1 MRCFLLVIT
10 IALLSV
16 AKTYGQSYS
25 YIEPP
30 VLGQSVSGYK
40 ITNVEI
46 MERATIIR
54 LEKYIGKADIA
65 KFTPQKMLLNGTDAA
80 GNSKFYKFV
89 TGGIEEKTKSIAKI
103 FLIFEKMPYDATKF
117 NLTGQNSQGDNIVLV
132 DVSLSDPTVKGE
144 IVKVEKQEEEL
155 IKTFDDPFVL
165 RSSDKLCTISR
176 VELYDTQTKVYFKY
190 RCSGDNL
197 YTYGDAFIYD
207 YATDKRYTLVN
218 TENIPVYPAKKGVP
232 RSTFEYALIFPPL
245 PTDTKKID
253 VIESETAKAFNFI
266 GVNLVNA
273 PIAGTS
279 SDDGKLM
286 PITKITQSPTVQKVI
301 INNFDTDYQFS
312 DGMLAIYNKDLYKWG
327 FINDR
332 GEWIIPCKWDYEA
345 FVKPRFS
352 GGYSLIAKEE
362 TTSLGIRYLVWYTID
377 KTGKSYKIPGNVVEV
392 SNFCDGYAT
401 VIKKGQN
408 GLVYTYINGQGIDVF
423 PALSRGVYEKSF
435 CPAPR
440 PFVDNLSAF
449 YDFSK
454 KRYGFI
460 NKQGQIVI
468 AAKFEQVQD
477 FSDGLAAVKIVPTE
491 SSASVW
497 GFIDTKGIMVIPAK
511 FSKEPFPFSEGY
523 AVVTKRTGKDV
534 MIDKS
539 GEVVSPEFAALMP
552 FQDGYAFALTGD
564 RPPHEG
570 GFVIDKSFTLVKGP
584 VAGLTISATPYKF
597 YNNIVYSVAGYYPS
611 DLFFNYG
618 DKFFNVYEWSV
629 DSPSETLIHC
639 HSKNT
644 DGFINYKGEFV
655 ILFEKEEF

>member
-1 MRCFLLVIT
+1 MKCFLLVMT
-10 IALLSV
+10 IALLSA

-25 YIEPP
+25 YTEPP
-30 VLGQSVSGYK
+30 VLGRSVSGYK

-46 MERATIIR
+46 MERATIIK
-54 LEKYIGKADIA
+54 LETYIGKANIA
-65 KFTPQKMLLNGTDAA
+65 KFTPQEMLLQGTDAA

-89 TGGIEEKTKSIAKI
+89 TGRIEEEIKSIASI
-103 FLIFEKMPYDATKF
+103 LLIFEKMPYDATKF
-117 NLTGQNSQGDNIVLV
+117 NLTGQNSQGDNIVLL

-144 IVKVEKQEEEL
+144 KQKTEL

-165 RSSDKLCTISR
+165 KSSDKLCTISR
-176 VELYDTQTKVYFKY
+176 VELYDTQTKVYFRY
-190 RCSGDNL
+190 NCSGDNL
-197 YTYGDAFIYD
+197 YTFSDAFIYD
-207 YATDKRYTLVN
+207 YATDKRYTLVD
-218 TENIPVYPAKKGVP
+218 TENIPVYPTKKGVP
-232 RSTFEYALIFPPL
+232 RSTFEYVLIFPPL

-253 VIESETAKAFNFI
+253 VIESETARAFNFI

-273 PIAGTS
+273 PVAETS

-286 PITKITQSPTVQKVI
+286 PITEITQSPTVKKVI

-327 FINDR
+327 FINDQ
-332 GEWIIPCKWDYEA
+332 GEWIIPCKWDYET
-345 FVKPRFS
+345 FRKPRFS

-377 KTGKSYKIPGNVVEV
+377 KTGKSYKIPGNVVET
-392 SNFCDGYAT
+392 SNFCNGYAT

-408 GLVYTYINGQGIDVF
+408 GLVYTYINGQGLDVF
-423 PALSRGVYEKSF
+423 PAVSRGVYEKSF

-454 KRYGFI
+454 KKYGFI

-468 AAKFEQVQD
+468 AAKFETVQD
-477 FSDGLAAVKIVPTE
+477 FSDGLAAVKTVPSE
-491 SSASVW
+491 SSASAW
-497 GFIDTKGIMVIPAK
+497 GFIDTKGVMVIPAK

-552 FQDGYAFALTGD
+552 FQNGFAFAYTGD
-564 RPPHEG
+564 RPTYDG
-570 GFVIDKSFTLVKGP
+570 GFVLDKSFTLVKGP
-584 VAGLTISATPYKF
+584 VRGLNLDSKPYKF
-597 YNNIVYSVAGYYPS
+597 YNDICQTAASVSAFS
-611 DLFFNYG
+611 DLHYNFGEDFFQAYG
-618 DKFFNVYEWSV
+618 WNV
-629 DSPSETLIHC
+629 DCLSENLIHC
-639 HSKNT
+639 ESQNQN
-644 DGFINYKGEFV
+644 GFINYKGEFV